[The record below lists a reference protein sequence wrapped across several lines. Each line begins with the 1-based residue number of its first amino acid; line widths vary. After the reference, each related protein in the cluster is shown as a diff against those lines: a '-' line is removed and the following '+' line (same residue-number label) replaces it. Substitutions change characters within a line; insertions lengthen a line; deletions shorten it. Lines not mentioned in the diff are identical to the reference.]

1 MIYSN
6 QNQHFSNSL
15 KEDNYLFTLFINRL
29 LKDGKKKIARKILF
43 NTLNLIESRTKKPSI
58 LILEKAVRNC
68 IPSVQ
73 LKSRRIGGVT
83 HQVPTFLT
91 KLQAIKLAIRWL
103 IQSTSKNTGK
113 SIVIK
118 LANEIIEASKGLGSV
133 VKKKEEIHKMAESNK
148 TFLQID

>member
-1 MIYSN
+1 MTYFN
-6 QNQHFSNSL
+6 QNQDFSNAS

-29 LKDGKKKIARKILF
+29 LKDGKKKVARKIFF
-43 NTLNLIESRTKKPSI
+43 NVLNLIEFKTKKSSI
-58 LILEKAVRNC
+58 LIIEKAIRNC

-91 KLQAIKLAIRWL
+91 QLQAIKLAIRWL
-103 IQSTSKNTGK
+103 IQSTTKNTGK

-118 LANEIIEASKGLGSV
+118 LTNEIIEASKGLGSV
-133 VKKKEEIHKMAESNK
+133 VKKKEEIHKMAEANK